1 VKVDVLAVGAHPD
14 DVELGIGGLVHKLT
28 QRGFQVAIL
37 DLSRGEMSTR
47 GTVEERAAEAARA
60 AEILGVAHRECAG
73 FPDGALAN
81 TRDQQLSVIAI
92 LRRLRPRVVLATMDN
107 DRHPD
112 HRAAHAIVRDAAYFS
127 GLARIETDA
136 PPYRP
141 PTLYYYHPY
150 CEDQPPPFIIDISD
164 HFDAKLEA
172 LRAHESQ
179 FHNPNYPGQ
188 PTFISSENFWES
200 IRTRAAYWGSRI
212 NATYGEPL
220 YAPGPVGLDFPP
232 GLERTA

>member
-1 VKVDVLAVGAHPD
+1 MAVLIGDHLRQMFNIGVWDPTPDEIERYVVEVDDYDRVANLQYRPSNEKIRFILSKIPVEINGEPTEKLDVLSFKD
-14 DVELGIGGLVHKLT
+14 
-28 QRGFQVAIL
+28 
-37 DLSRGEMSTR
+37 
-47 GTVEERAAEAARA
+47 
-60 AEILGVAHRECAG
+60 
-73 FPDGALAN
+73 
-81 TRDQQLSVIAI
+81 
-92 LRRLRPRVVLATMDN
+92 
-107 DRHPD
+107 
-112 HRAAHAIVRDAAYFS
+112 
-127 GLARIETDA
+127 LARIETDA

-232 GLERTA
+232 GLERSA